1 MVYKMVKLKDVAVR
15 AGVSEGTASLVL
27 NNKAGVNA
35 RTREKVLQAANSLGY
50 HPNRI
55 ARGLATKKTSTIGLL
70 ITDIENPFFG
80 SLTRYIDE
88 HVKKEGYS
96 LILSVSNNLL
106 GMEEKIIF
114 DFLGKRVDGLVLV
127 PTLMNRT
134 DFSCFRA
141 LENHKIPFV
150 FSTAYYR
157 GLESD
162 CVMTDLR
169 EGSYRLT
176 KYLLDLGHRE
186 IVLLTSPV
194 GSSVPSQLRAEGYK
208 RALRDSGLLFEE
220 SNIIECEKADYYNG
234 YETAKGV
241 LRKRKPDAITAINDI
256 MALGAK
262 EAALETGYSIPA
274 EISVAGYDDVVF
286 SRISE
291 LPLTTV
297 KQDIARISEETVSKL
312 MGRIRGESGPT
323 GVKLISPELI
333 VRKSTTICKKTVK
346 AT

>member
-1 MVYKMVKLKDVAVR
+1 MR

-27 NNKAGVNA
+27 NNKTGVNA
-35 RTREKVLQAANSLGY
+35 KTREKVLQVANNLGY

-55 ARGLATKKTSTIGLL
+55 ARGLATKKTFTIGLV

-106 GMEEKIIF
+106 EMEEKIIL

-141 LENHKIPFV
+141 LDSHKIPFV
-150 FSTAYYR
+150 SSTAYYP
-157 GLESD
+157 GLKSD

-176 KYLLDLGHRE
+176 RYLLDLGHRE
-186 IVLLTSPV
+186 ILLLTSPL
-194 GSSVPSQLRAEGYK
+194 GSGVPSQLRVEGYK
-208 RALRDSGLLFEE
+208 QALHDIGLPFEE
-220 SNIIECEKADYYNG
+220 TNIIECEKADYYNG

-241 LRKRKPDAITAINDI
+241 LRKRKPDAITAINDV

-262 EAALETGYSIPA
+262 EAALERGYSIPG

-286 SRISE
+286 SRVSE
-291 LPLTTV
+291 LPLTTI
-297 KQDIARISEETVSKL
+297 KQDIPRISEETVSRL
-312 MGRIRGESGPT
+312 MGRIRGESGPA
-323 GVKLISPELI
+323 GLRLVPPELI
-333 VRKSTTICKKTVK
+333 VRKSTGICKKVVETG
-346 AT
+346 